1 MIIHVLGL
9 IGHITILFMGF
20 INQLTK
26 LYIYIYLGGL
36 TKCKATVMDM
46 TKVGTET

>member
-1 MIIHVLGL
+1 
-9 IGHITILFMGF
+9 MGF

-26 LYIYIYLGGL
+26 LYIYIYIYLGGL